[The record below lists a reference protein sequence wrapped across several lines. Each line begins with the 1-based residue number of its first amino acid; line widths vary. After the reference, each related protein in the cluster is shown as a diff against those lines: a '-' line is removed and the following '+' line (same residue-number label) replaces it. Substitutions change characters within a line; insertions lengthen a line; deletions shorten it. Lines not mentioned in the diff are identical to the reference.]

1 MPTELKLYE
10 TYAAG
15 DYHSNMKG
23 ETKSVKRCLF
33 GKARSPSTSQD
44 QMQSDLESKNNEWN
58 FDFNKEKPIGD
69 NFFVWETISANRAP
83 KFYSRTQTK
92 KNCNPNRSLRRKRR
106 SYTSP
111 GRDEA
116 PKKPKN
122 HMDHHHPVKST
133 NSRGNENIKQRSKNK
148 KKESDQNQK
157 LISQYFRTKPR
168 HVGKIIDL
176 TMKPELKPK
185 SEPLCDFTNRT
196 YFQTRAT
203 ASITTRARRRKL
215 SNEA

>member
-1 MPTELKLYE
+1 
-10 TYAAG
+10 
-15 DYHSNMKG
+15 MKG
-23 ETKSVKRCLF
+23 ETNKSVKRCLF
-33 GKARSPSTSQD
+33 GKARSPSNSQD
-44 QMQSDLESKNNEWN
+44 QMQSDLESKNKEWN
-58 FDFNKEKPIGD
+58 FDFNKEKPISD
-69 NFFVWETISANRAP
+69 KFFIWETVSANRAP
-83 KFYSRTQTK
+83 KFYSRTPSK
-92 KNCNPNRSLRRKRR
+92 KNCINPNRSLRRKRR

-111 GRDEA
+111 SRDEI
-116 PKKPKN
+116 PKKPKIHN
-122 HMDHHHPVKST
+122 SITRKST
-133 NSRGNENIKQRSKNK
+133 KSQRGNENQKSKNK
-148 KKESDQNQK
+148 KKENDNNQK

-176 TMKPELKPK
+176 TLKPELK

>member
-1 MPTELKLYE
+1 MGTHPIFESDFDCLTELKLYE
-10 TYAAG
+10 TCAAR

-44 QMQSDLESKNNEWN
+44 QMQSDLELKNNEWN

-69 NFFVWETISANRAP
+69 KFFVWETVSANRAP
-83 KFYSRTQTK
+83 KFYSKTPSK

-116 PKKPKN
+116 LKN
-122 HMDHHHPVKST
+122 LKST
-133 NSRGNENIKQRSKNK
+133 WTTIILSNRQKVEEMKTSNRYRKIRK
-148 KKESDQNQK
+148 KKLIKIKNSFHNTLEPNLDMLVK
-157 LISQYFRTKPR
+157 L
-168 HVGKIIDL
+168 L
-176 TMKPELKPK
+176 
-185 SEPLCDFTNRT
+185 
-196 YFQTRAT
+196 
-203 ASITTRARRRKL
+203 
-215 SNEA
+215 